1 MALALRRASMAW
13 MGLGV
18 AAIAIGFVWY
28 YSALHWT
35 LLAKSVTLAAAG
47 VLLLAGRYWLLH
59 GRTGKEF
66 A

>member
-1 MALALRRASMAW
+1 MVNRSQ
-13 MGLGV
+13 
-18 AAIAIGFVWY
+18 
-28 YSALHWT
+28 LHWT